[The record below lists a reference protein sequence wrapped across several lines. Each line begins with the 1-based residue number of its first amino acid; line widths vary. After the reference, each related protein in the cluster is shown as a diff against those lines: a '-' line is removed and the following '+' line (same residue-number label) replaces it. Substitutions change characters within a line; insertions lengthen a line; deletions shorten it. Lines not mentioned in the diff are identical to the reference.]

1 MKLRRNSLRI
11 VLLVLYIVSLI
22 PHVAIASLHCEGD
35 PTEHVA
41 MAFESK
47 CDHSSSQPC
56 DYDAAHH
63 NHHNCGEYD
72 EVVQSR
78 SELEEH
84 SIEVVF
90 PLQQLFNSHGLRA
103 PPAIFYNPHTLPAL
117 YGYLVVRT
125 SRFIC

>member
-1 MKLRRNSLRI
+1 MSIEEKALRI
-11 VLLVLYIVSLI
+11 VLLLLYIVTLI

-35 PTEHVA
+35 PAQHVA

-47 CDHSSSQPC
+47 CDHNSSQPC
-56 DYDAAHH
+56 DYDSAHH
-63 NHHNCGEYD
+63 NHHNCGDYD

-84 SIEVVF
+84 AVEAVF
-90 PLQQLFNSHGLRA
+90 PVQQLFDTHGLRA
-103 PPAIFYNPHTLPAL
+103 PPITHCETHTLPSL
-117 YGYLVVRT
+117 YGYIVVRT